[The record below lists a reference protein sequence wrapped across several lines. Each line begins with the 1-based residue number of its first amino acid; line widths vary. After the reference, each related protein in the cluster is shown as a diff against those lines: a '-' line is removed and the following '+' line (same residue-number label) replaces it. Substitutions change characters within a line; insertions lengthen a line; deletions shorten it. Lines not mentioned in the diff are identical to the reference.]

1 MRRFAFL
8 APLAV
13 TLTATLAIACAAQAL
28 PASQPAGQAPEITVS
43 IGADL
48 QDEVVKL
55 GERDVT
61 RQVNELADT
70 VRTQLAREGAYPGAR
85 INLVLTDLKP
95 NRPTFQQ
102 AADKPGLSIMDSISI
117 GGATIEGEIITAEG
131 ERLPVRY
138 SRYSNSLRDVYGYNT
153 WQDAER
159 AYDRLAANIVAGRLV
174 SR

>member
-8 APLAV
+8 APLA
-13 TLTATLAIACAAQAL
+13 ATLAVAGVVQAL
-28 PASQPAGQAPEITVS
+28 PNNQPGSVAPEVTVT

-48 QDEVVKL
+48 QDEIVKL
-55 GERDVT
+55 GERDVS

-117 GGATIEGEIITAEG
+117 GGAAIEGEIVTAEG

-138 SRYSNSLRDVYGYNT
+138 SRYSNNLADVYGYNT

>member
-13 TLTATLAIACAAQAL
+13 TLAVAGAVQAL
-28 PASQPAGQAPEITVS
+28 PNNQPGRQAPEVTVT

-55 GERDVT
+55 GQRDVT
-61 RQVNELADT
+61 RQVD
-70 VRTQLAREGAYPGAR
+70 QLAEAVRNQLAGEDAYAGAR
-85 INLVLTDLKP
+85 VNLVLTDLKP

-102 AADKPGLSIMDSISI
+102 AADTPGLSIMDSISI

-138 SRYSNSLRDVYGYNT
+138 SRYSNSLADVYGYGT

-174 SR
+174 TR

>member
-8 APLAV
+8 APLA
-13 TLTATLAIACAAQAL
+13 ATLAVAGVVQAF
-28 PASQPAGQAPEITVS
+28 PNNQPTRLAPEVTVT

-70 VRTQLAREGAYPGAR
+70 VRTQLVREGAYPGAR

-102 AADKPGLSIMDSISI
+102 AVDKPGLSIMDSISI
-117 GGATIEGEIITAEG
+117 GGAAIEGEIITAEG

-138 SRYSNSLRDVYGYNT
+138 SRYSNSLADVYGYNT

-174 SR
+174 TR

>member
-8 APLAV
+8 APLA
-13 TLTATLAIACAAQAL
+13 ATLAVAGVVQAL
-28 PASQPAGQAPEITVS
+28 PNNQPGSVAPEVTVT

-48 QDEVVKL
+48 QDEIVKL

-102 AADKPGLSIMDSISI
+102 TSDRPGLSVFDSVSI
-117 GGATIEGEIITAEG
+117 GGATIEGEVITADG
-131 ERLPVRY
+131 QRLPVRY
-138 SRYSNSLRDVYGYNT
+138 SRYSSSIRDVIGYAV
-153 WQDAER
+153 WQDAGN
-159 AYDRLAANIVAGRLV
+159 AYRRLASNISTGRLV